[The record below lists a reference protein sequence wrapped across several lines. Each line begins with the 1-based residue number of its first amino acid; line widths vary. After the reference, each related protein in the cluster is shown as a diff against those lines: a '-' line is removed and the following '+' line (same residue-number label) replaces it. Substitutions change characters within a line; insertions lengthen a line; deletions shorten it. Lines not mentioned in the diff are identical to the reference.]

1 MRWISLFSGAGCG
14 DLGLHRAGDE
24 IVAMV
29 EWDKYASSV
38 AKYNFPNV
46 PIYSDVQQLDPN
58 DLPDADGLIYSFPCQ
73 DLSRAGKQKGF
84 KGKRSTLYEHAIRI
98 IQHLRT
104 RGLRYSLAEN
114 VVGLQTSN
122 NGDDFARLINDL
134 LNVRHNSIGWTILD
148 SRYVGFS
155 FSQDRRSEPRGIRQA
170 VPQRRRRIFI
180 LGAFGDIS
188 GESIAEILSFKER
201 CKGYINESQRK
212 RKIEENASSFKGES
226 SKVCKYINRGVDV
239 YNGLETGETASTLTT
254 AVGGMHGSGPKVAV
268 SWNGDVTPKSSI
280 DLCMTLR
287 SQQGGEGV
295 GVAYKEGIRRLTPIE
310 CERLQGLPDDFTKYG
325 SNLRLDSNKWILDDG
340 INEISDNQRYKILG
354 NAITS
359 HCTEWIAR
367 RIKEY
372 EKKQRRT

>member
-1 MRWISLFSGAGCG
+1 
-14 DLGLHRAGDE
+14 
-24 IVAMV
+24 
-29 EWDKYASSV
+29 
-38 AKYNFPNV
+38 
-46 PIYSDVQQLDPN
+46 
-58 DLPDADGLIYSFPCQ
+58 
-73 DLSRAGKQKGF
+73 
-84 KGKRSTLYEHAIRI
+84 
-98 IQHLRT
+98 
-104 RGLRYSLAEN
+104 
-114 VVGLQTSN
+114 
-122 NGDDFARLINDL
+122 
-134 LNVRHNSIGWTILD
+134 
-148 SRYVGFS
+148 
-155 FSQDRRSEPRGIRQA
+155 
-170 VPQRRRRIFI
+170 
-180 LGAFGDIS
+180 
-188 GESIAEILSFKER
+188 
-201 CKGYINESQRK
+201 
-212 RKIEENASSFKGES
+212 
-226 SKVCKYINRGVDV
+226 
-239 YNGLETGETASTLTT
+239 
-254 AVGGMHGSGPKVAV
+254 VAV